1 MLRVEN
7 HQTEL
12 NAPVAQLVEHRAAMP
27 EFDSGRTITHGLK
40 ITEEKVL
47 PLQLHP
53 HMVRLS
59 RIRTTNRRPRLTI
72 PSTFKNV
79 QCETLKNPHTIRK
92 E

>member
-27 EFDSGRTITHGLK
+27 EFTHGLK
-40 ITEEKVL
+40 ITEEIVL

-79 QCETLKNPHTIRK
+79 QCETFKNPHTIRK